1 MTEYDFAGRTL
12 NQRYVLKRQIGAGSF
27 ATVYLADDLRMYKRK
42 VAIKVLNPER
52 RLAPGNEER
61 FIQEVKVAA
70 KIDGPYRDRVV
81 RIIDQGRCDV
91 AQPPLLYLVMEYV
104 EGVTL
109 QALLRPGGPGQ
120 PRRPLPWTQAISIIR
135 ELLKAL
141 ATLHGC
147 GVVHRDIKPGNCI
160 LEQRPDGDY
169 LKLLDLGIV
178 KVMPGFEM
186 TGGDHPRTH
195 PEFVLG
201 TPRYMAPE
209 QFGGPCSDPRVDL
222 YAAGIM
228 LYEFLT
234 GDVPSRWYEQEGAAH
249 PYEPLPPSQVN
260 PLGAIP
266 AALDA
271 IVLRAI
277 AFEPV
282 KRFPTAVAF
291 AEALSEVL
299 LAAASGRERPPLREG
314 VVTSTLVAA
323 PRGEA
328 RPAASD
334 EPPDR
339 FVAVLRWWTMA
350 ATTLT
355 AMVFVVAFASLLRRA
370 ESRPAL
376 DLESDEAPVPA
387 EVSRRRPAPRVAAV
401 VASAE
406 VPAVAAAPVQ
416 PVPAEVPPPSPVS
429 GTGTIDTTG
438 APEPAAPA
446 AEVKRPPPAGSPS
459 PRPRKPRAP
468 VPDDDP
474 GELLPVRPTT
484 VAAIR
489 SLAERELQRSCGD
502 AASRRPVTVV
512 VGVEVATGKL
522 RRVEL
527 RGDMVSETLRACVA
541 GRASKAFQ
549 FAGLRER
556 GSEYSFAIKL

>member
-1 MTEYDFAGRTL
+1 MTDYDFTGRTL

-52 RLAPGNEER
+52 RLNPGNEER

-70 KIDGPYRDRVV
+70 KLDGPYRDRVV

-109 QALLRPGGPGQ
+109 QALLRPGGPTQ
-120 PRRPLPWTQAISIIR
+120 PRRPLPWTQAVSIIR

-234 GDVPSRWYEQEGAAH
+234 GDVPSRWFEQKGAAH
-249 PYEPLPPSQVN
+249 PYEPLPPSQIY

-266 AALDA
+266 PTLDA

-277 AFEPV
+277 AFEPA

-291 AEALSEVL
+291 AEALSAVL
-299 LAAASGRERPPLREG
+299 LATSSVRDEPPLREAL
-314 VVTSTLVAA
+314 VTSTQVAT
-323 PRGEA
+323 P
-328 RPAASD
+328 RPASPAVVSD
-334 EPPDR
+334 EPGER
-339 FVAVLRWWTMA
+339 LGSMLRWWTIA

-355 AMVFVVAFASLLRRA
+355 AMVFVVAFASLLRQA

-376 DLESDEAPVPA
+376 ELESDEAPALA
-387 EVSRRRPAPRVAAV
+387 ELPRRRPPPAPVVAAV
-401 VASAE
+401 AAEPSAAVSAE
-406 VPAVAAAPVQ
+406 PA
-416 PVPAEVPPPSPVS
+416 PVPAEVPAEPTPVPIEPPP
-429 GTGTIDTTG
+429 
-438 APEPAAPA
+438 PA
-446 AEVKRPPPAGSPS
+446 AEPKRPLPADPAL
-459 PRPRKPRAP
+459 PRPKKPR
-468 VPDDDP
+468 VPQSGDTDDP
-474 GELLPVRPTT
+474 GELMPVRPTT
-484 VAAIR
+484 IAAIK
-489 SLAERELQRSCGD
+489 SLAERELARSCGD
-502 AASRRPVTVV
+502 PSARRPLTVV
-512 VGVEVATGKL
+512 VGIDAATGKL

-527 RGDMVSETLRACVA
+527 RGEKISETLRACVA

-556 GSEYSFAIKL
+556 GSEYKFDIKL